1 MPSNKLT
8 MPSISFFILG
18 LVVATVKANETT
30 LWNTTDPDLH
40 NSTTTTT
47 TTTSVI
53 TSIITSIT
61 NANTPSIYMNKNDI
75 KSTPVPATTAHPGFS
90 DSGKETSS
98 SHPDAKTEKATST
111 PSGSSASTKSNSKT
125 TPKSSSKTAGT
136 DKTGIIILIVLI
148 IVIAGFLTA
157 CYLVHKRRRRYSAD
171 ISSRQDEVNI
181 PLSTVEPVG
190 TAPHNGLTT
199 FESTETAA
207 KEPEE
212 AKPEAEAEAQE
223 EQKAQTGSAG
233 DPSAEGCNSSSSSRQ
248 H

>member
-75 KSTPVPATTAHPGFS
+75 KSTPVPATTAHP
-90 DSGKETSS
+90 GKETSS